1 MTDAAFPQAAARAP
15 ASEITLLLE
24 AVHGGDRDALA
35 QVFGQLY
42 AELRQIARTRVA
54 NNPRTLTPTVLVHEA
69 FVRLI
74 RARQLDLRDR
84 RHFFACAARAMHAV
98 AVDHLRR
105 RTADKR
111 NGGDAAQPLDDVPV
125 PAPDAGLDL
134 LGIDHALR
142 RLDAISPRQREI
154 VELRFFGGFE
164 FEEIA
169 EIVGCSLRTAKRDW
183 ERARAFLHAQLGEN
197 PPAPAGLSP

>member
-1 MTDAAFPQAAARAP
+1 VN
-15 ASEITLLLE
+15 EITQLLE
-24 AVHGGDRDALA
+24 AVQGGDREALA
-35 QVFGQLY
+35 RVFSQLY
-42 AELRQIARTRVA
+42 PDLRTIARTRVGS
-54 NNPRTLTPTVLVHEA
+54 NPRTLTPTVLVHEA

-74 RARQLDLRDR
+74 KAHRLDLHDR

-105 RTADKR
+105 RVADKR
-111 NGGDAAQPLDDVPV
+111 NGGDAAQALDEALAL
-125 PAPDAGLDL
+125 APDASFDR
-134 LGIDHALR
+134 LGIDQALR

-169 EIVGCSLRTAKRDW
+169 DIVGCSLRTAKRDW
-183 ERARAFLHAQLGEN
+183 ERARAFLHAQLGEGSD
-197 PPAPAGLSP
+197 APHGQDRRSA